1 MRGQIHAVVLTYN
14 RRDLLLQ
21 NLTALSQQTRP
32 LDKILILD
40 NGSTD
45 GTPEAVGALA
55 LPNVVYKRLEQNI
68 GVARGF
74 IAAVQSAFEDPAAD
88 WIWLM
93 DDDMVPN
100 ESALKELVSAFDRN
114 FSSPDQIG
122 FLMSQAVDGTGRAV
136 NVPTIDPRPP
146 SVHEAPGWG
155 RLLDQGIVGIMQASL
170 VALLIPRSTYETFG
184 NLNPEFVVWGEDAD
198 FTSRICEKRP
208 GLLVGTS
215 KVTHLRAK
223 PGELSIFTEDDP
235 RRVQQF
241 YYLYRNMLYL
251 RRRFVGP
258 HAYVSGIVRFS
269 TDVSRLAWRGQWKK
283 ASIAA
288 RGILAGLTFNPR
300 PPAPPP
306 PAAPAPPSLF

>member
-1 MRGQIHAVVLTYN
+1 MRGNIHAVVLTYN
-14 RRDLLLQ
+14 RRELLLQ
-21 NLTALSQQTRP
+21 NLAALSQQTHP
-32 LDKILILD
+32 LQSILILD

-45 GTPEAVGALA
+45 GTPDAVSALG
-55 LPNVVYKRLEQNI
+55 LRNVVYKRLEQNI
-68 GVARGF
+68 GVAKGF

-93 DDDMVPN
+93 DDDMIPSP
-100 ESALKELVSAFDRN
+100 SALEELVSAFDRN
-114 FSSPDQIG
+114 FSSPEQIG
-122 FLMSQAVDGTGRAV
+122 FLMSQATDGQGRAV

-146 SVHEAPGWG
+146 AVDQAPGWG
-155 RLLDQGIVGIMQASL
+155 RLLDQGIVAISQASL
-170 VALLIPRSTYETFG
+170 VALLIPRSTYRTFG

-223 PGELSIFTEDDP
+223 PGELSIFTEEDP
-235 RRVQQF
+235 RRVEQF

-258 HAYVSGIVRFS
+258 HAYLSGLARFS
-269 TDVSRLAWRGQWKK
+269 LDVSKLVKQREWKK
-283 ASIAA
+283 ARIAV
-288 RGILAGLTFNPR
+288 RGIIAGITFNPQ
-300 PPAPPP
+300 PPAPP
-306 PAAPAPPSLF
+306 SV

>member
-1 MRGQIHAVVLTYN
+1 MRGNIHAVVLTYN
-14 RRDLLLQ
+14 RRELLLQ
-21 NLTALSQQTRP
+21 NLAALSQQTHP
-32 LDKILILD
+32 LQSILILD

-45 GTPEAVGALA
+45 GTPDAVSALG
-55 LPNVVYKRLEQNI
+55 LRNVVYKRLEQNI
-68 GVARGF
+68 GVAKGF

-93 DDDMVPN
+93 DDDMIPSP
-100 ESALKELVSAFDRN
+100 SALEELVSAFDRN
-114 FSSPDQIG
+114 FSSPEQIG
-122 FLMSQAVDGTGRAV
+122 FLMSQATDGQGRAV

-146 SVHEAPGWG
+146 AVDQAPGWG
-155 RLLDQGIVGIMQASL
+155 RLLDQGIVAISQASL
-170 VALLIPRSTYETFG
+170 VALLIPRSTYRTFG

-223 PGELSIFTEDDP
+223 TGELSIFTEEDP
-235 RRVQQF
+235 RRVEQF

-258 HAYVSGIVRFS
+258 HAYLSGLARFS
-269 TDVSRLAWRGQWKK
+269 LDVSKLVKQREWKK
-283 ASIAA
+283 ARIAV
-288 RGILAGLTFNPR
+288 RGIIAGITFNPQ
-300 PPAPPP
+300 PPAPP
-306 PAAPAPPSLF
+306 SV